1 MKQDKTVV
9 LRKLTEDSA
18 MEILE
23 GVTLPPQPATL
34 LAINRERAKPD
45 PNVEGVARIIERDL
59 SVAAAVLKTINS
71 PLFGLPKKVESVRQA
86 VLLLGMPNV
95 VNIVIALAMKSA
107 IQGGDNQAGIDR
119 LFDEANDTALVLS
132 SVMREVPIMPAD
144 KAYLLGLFRD
154 CGMPILLQR
163 YPKYAEVL
171 REAEKK
177 PEQSLTD
184 IEDAHLKTD
193 HAVVGALMS
202 RHWHLPEEIGTIILN
217 HHRTRELFG
226 GAAGTLT
233 AVEDNIRTVIA
244 VLAMVDCIC
253 HRLRKGKDSPE
264 WAAIGEAVLAHLKLN
279 QFDFEHLAW
288 DQKDRFAA

>member
-1 MKQDKTVV
+1 MEPNKTAV

-18 MEILE
+18 MQLLE
-23 GVTLPPQPATL
+23 GVTLPPQPGTL
-34 LAINRERAKPD
+34 LEINRERAKAEPD
-45 PNVEGVARIIERDL
+45 VEAVARIIERDL

-71 PLFGLPKKVESVRQA
+71 SWFGLPKKVESVRQA
-86 VLLLGMPNV
+86 VVLLGMPNV
-95 VNIVIALAMKSA
+95 VNVVIALAMKSEL
-107 IQGGDNQAGIDR
+107 QGDNQAGIDR
-119 LFDEANDTALVLS
+119 FFDEANDTALVLS
-132 SVMREVPIMPAD
+132 SVMREVPVMSAD

-163 YPKYAEVL
+163 LPQYAEVL
-171 REAEKK
+171 QEAAKS

-184 IEDAHLKTD
+184 LEDARLKTD

-226 GAAGTLT
+226 GAAWTLT
-233 AVEDNIRTVIA
+233 PFEESIRTVIA

-253 HRLRKGKDSPE
+253 HRIRKGKDSPE
-264 WAAIGEAVLAHLKLN
+264 WVAIGEKVLAHLKMD
-279 QFDFEHLAW
+279 QAEFEHLVW
-288 DQKDRFAA
+288 DQQDRFAA

>member
-1 MKQDKTVV
+1 MKHNEPAG

-23 GVTLPPQPATL
+23 GLTLPPQPGTL
-34 LAINRERAKPD
+34 LEINGERAKAEPD
-45 PNVEGVARIIERDL
+45 VEAVARIIERDL

-71 PLFGLPKKVESVRQA
+71 PLFGLPKKVDSVRQA

-107 IQGGDNQAGIDR
+107 IQGDNQAGIDR
-119 LFDEANDTALVLS
+119 LFDEANDMALVLS
-132 SVMREVPIMPAD
+132 SVMREVPVMSAD

-163 YPKYAEVL
+163 FPQYAEVL
-171 REAEKK
+171 REAAKK

-184 IEDAHLKTD
+184 IEDARLKTD
-193 HAVVGALMS
+193 HAVVGALMC

-226 GAAGTLT
+226 DAAWAPTPS
-233 AVEDNIRTVIA
+233 EDNIRTVIA
-244 VLAMVDCIC
+244 VLAMVDCMC
-253 HRLRKGKDSPE
+253 HRIRKGKDSPE
-264 WAAIGEAVLAHLKLN
+264 WAAIGQVVLAYLNLN
-279 QFDFEHLAW
+279 QSEFEHLVW
-288 DQKDRFAA
+288 DQKDRLAA

>member
-1 MKQDKTVV
+1 MKHNETAV

-18 MEILE
+18 MQLLE
-23 GVTLPPQPATL
+23 GVTLPPQPGTL
-34 LAINRERAKPD
+34 LDINRERAKAEPD
-45 PNVEGVARIIERDL
+45 VEAVARIIERDL

-71 PLFGLPKKVESVRQA
+71 PWFGLPKKVESVRQA
-86 VLLLGMPNV
+86 VVLLGMPNV
-95 VNIVIALAMKSA
+95 VNVMIALAMKSEL
-107 IQGGDNQAGIDR
+107 QGNNQAGMDR
-119 LFDEANDTALVLS
+119 FFDEANDTALVLS
-132 SVMREVPIMPAD
+132 SVMREVPVMSAD

-163 YPKYAEVL
+163 LPQYAEVL
-171 REAEKK
+171 LEAAKS

-184 IEDAHLKTD
+184 LEDARLKTD

-202 RHWHLPEEIGTIILN
+202 RHWHLPEDIGMIILN

-226 GAAGTLT
+226 GAAWKLT
-233 AVEDNIRTVIA
+233 PFEESIRTVIA

-264 WAAIGEAVLAHLKLN
+264 WVAIGEKVLAHLKVE
-279 QFDFEHLAW
+279 QADFERLVW
-288 DQKDRFAA
+288 DQQDRFAA

>member
-1 MKQDKTVV
+1 MEHNKTAV
-9 LRKLTEDSA
+9 LRKVTEDTA
-18 MEILE
+18 MEILA
-23 GVTLPPQPATL
+23 GVTLPPQPGTL
-34 LAINRERAKPD
+34 LDINRERAKADPD
-45 PNVEGVARIIERDL
+45 VEAVARIIERDL

-86 VLLLGMPNV
+86 VVLLGMPNV
-95 VNIVIALAMKSA
+95 VNVVIALAMKSA
-107 IQGGDNQAGIDR
+107 IQGDNQAGIDR

-132 SVMREVPIMPAD
+132 SVMREVPIMSAD

-163 YPKYAEVL
+163 FPQYAEVL
-171 REAEKK
+171 REAAKR

-184 IEDAHLKTD
+184 LEDARLRTD

-226 GAAGTLT
+226 RAAWMLT
-233 AVEDNIRTVIA
+233 PSEDNIRTVIA

-253 HRLRKGKDSPE
+253 HRLRNGKDSPE
-264 WAAIGEAVLAHLKLN
+264 WAAIGEMVLAHLKLD
-279 QFDFEHLAW
+279 QAEFEHLAW
-288 DQKDRFAA
+288 DQQDRFAA

>member
-1 MKQDKTVV
+1 MKQNEQTA

-18 MEILE
+18 MEILS
-23 GVTLPPQPATL
+23 GLTLPPQPGTL
-34 LAINRERAKPD
+34 LEINGERAKAEPD
-45 PNVEGVARIIERDL
+45 VAAVARIIERDL

-86 VLLLGMPNV
+86 VVLLGMPNV
-95 VNIVIALAMKSA
+95 VNVVIALAMKSEL
-107 IQGGDNQAGIDR
+107 QGNNQAGIDR
-119 LFDEANDTALVLS
+119 FFDEANDTALVLS
-132 SVMREVPIMPAD
+132 SVMRDVPVMSAD

-163 YPKYAEVL
+163 LPQYAEVL
-171 REAEKK
+171 QEAAKR

-184 IEDAHLKTD
+184 IEDARLNTD

-226 GAAGTLT
+226 DAAWKPTPS
-233 AVEDNIRTVIA
+233 EDNIRTVIA

-253 HRLRKGKDSPE
+253 HRIRKGKDSPE
-264 WAAIGEAVLAHLKLN
+264 WAAIGQVVLAHLKMD
-279 QFDFEHLAW
+279 QAEFEHLAW
-288 DQKDRFAA
+288 DQKDRLAA

>member
-1 MKQDKTVV
+1 MEDNKTAV

-18 MEILE
+18 MQLLE
-23 GVTLPPQPATL
+23 GLTLPPQPGTL
-34 LAINRERAKPD
+34 LEINRERAKAEPD
-45 PNVEGVARIIERDL
+45 VEAVARIIERDL

-71 PLFGLPKKVESVRQA
+71 PWFGLPKKVESVRQA
-86 VLLLGMPNV
+86 VVLLGMPNV
-95 VNIVIALAMKSA
+95 VNVVIALAMKSEL
-107 IQGGDNQAGIDR
+107 QGNNQAGIDR
-119 LFDEANDTALVLS
+119 FFDDANDTALVLS
-132 SVMREVPIMPAD
+132 SVMREVPVMSAD

-163 YPKYAEVL
+163 LPQYAEVL
-171 REAEKK
+171 QEAAKR

-184 IEDAHLKTD
+184 LEDARLRTD

-226 GAAGTLT
+226 GARWKLT
-233 AVEDNIRTVIA
+233 PFEENIRTVIA

-264 WAAIGEAVLAHLKLN
+264 WGAIGEKVLAHLKLD
-279 QFDFEHLAW
+279 QAEFEHLAW
-288 DQKDRFAA
+288 DQQDRFAA

>member
-1 MKQDKTVV
+1 MEDNKTAV

-18 MEILE
+18 MQLLE
-23 GVTLPPQPATL
+23 GVTLPPQPGTL
-34 LAINRERAKPD
+34 LDINRERAKAEPD
-45 PNVEGVARIIERDL
+45 VKAVARIIERDL

-71 PLFGLPKKVESVRQA
+71 PWFGLPKKVESVRQA
-86 VLLLGMPNV
+86 VVLLGMPNV
-95 VNIVIALAMKSA
+95 VNVVIALAMKSEL
-107 IQGGDNQAGIDR
+107 QGNNQAGIDR
-119 LFDEANDTALVLS
+119 FFDEANDTALVLS
-132 SVMREVPIMPAD
+132 SVMREVPVMSAD

-163 YPKYAEVL
+163 LPQYAEVL
-171 REAEKK
+171 QEAAKS

-184 IEDAHLKTD
+184 LEDARLKTD

-226 GAAGTLT
+226 GAAWTLT
-233 AVEDNIRTVIA
+233 PFEESIRTVIA

-264 WAAIGEAVLAHLKLN
+264 WVAIGEKVLAHLKMD
-279 QFDFEHLAW
+279 QAEFERLVW
-288 DQKDRFAA
+288 DQQDRFAA

>member
-1 MKQDKTVV
+1 MEQNKTAV

-18 MEILE
+18 MQLLE
-23 GVTLPPQPATL
+23 GVTLPPQPGTL
-34 LAINRERAKPD
+34 LDINRERAKAEPD
-45 PNVEGVARIIERDL
+45 VEAVARIIERDL

-71 PLFGLPKKVESVRQA
+71 PWFGLPKKVESVRQA

-95 VNIVIALAMKSA
+95 VNVVIALAMKSA
-107 IQGGDNQAGIDR
+107 IQGDNQAGIDR

-163 YPKYAEVL
+163 FPQYAEVL
-171 REAEKK
+171 REAAKR

-184 IEDAHLKTD
+184 IEDARLRTD

-226 GAAGTLT
+226 GAAWKLT
-233 AVEDNIRTVIA
+233 PFEESIRTVIA
-244 VLAMVDCIC
+244 VMAMVDCIC
-253 HRLRKGKDSPE
+253 HRIRKGKDSPE
-264 WAAIGEAVLAHLKLN
+264 WAAIDETVLAHLKLD
-279 QFDFEHLAW
+279 QAEFEHLVW
-288 DQKDRFAA
+288 DQQDRFAA

>member
-1 MKQDKTVV
+1 MEQNKTAV

-18 MEILE
+18 MQLLE
-23 GVTLPPQPATL
+23 GVTLPPQPGTVL
-34 LAINRERAKPD
+34 DINRERAKAEPD
-45 PNVEGVARIIERDL
+45 VEAVARIIERDL

-71 PLFGLPKKVESVRQA
+71 PWFGLPKKVESVRQA

-95 VNIVIALAMKSA
+95 VNVVIALAMKSA
-107 IQGGDNQAGIDR
+107 IQGDNQAGIDR
-119 LFDEANDTALVLS
+119 LFDEANDTALILS
-132 SVMREVPIMPAD
+132 SVMREVPIMSAD

-163 YPKYAEVL
+163 VPQYAEVL
-171 REAEKK
+171 REAAKR

-184 IEDAHLKTD
+184 IEDARLRTD

-226 GAAGTLT
+226 GAAWKLT
-233 AVEDNIRTVIA
+233 PFEEGIRTVIA

-264 WAAIGEAVLAHLKLN
+264 WAAIGEKVLAHLKLD
-279 QFDFEHLAW
+279 QAEFEHLAW
-288 DQKDRFAA
+288 DQQDRFAA

>member
-1 MKQDKTVV
+1 MKDNETAV

-18 MEILE
+18 MQLLE
-23 GVTLPPQPATL
+23 GVTLPPQPGTL
-34 LAINRERAKPD
+34 LDINRERAKAEPD
-45 PNVEGVARIIERDL
+45 VAAVARIIERDL

-71 PLFGLPKKVESVRQA
+71 PWFGLPKKVESVRQA
-86 VLLLGMPNV
+86 VVLLGMPNV
-95 VNIVIALAMKSA
+95 VNVVIALAMKSEL
-107 IQGGDNQAGIDR
+107 QGNNQAGIDR
-119 LFDEANDTALVLS
+119 FFDEANETALVLS
-132 SVMREVPIMPAD
+132 SVMREVPVMSAD

-163 YPKYAEVL
+163 LPQYAEVL
-171 REAEKK
+171 QQAAKR

-184 IEDAHLKTD
+184 IEDARLNTD

-226 GAAGTLT
+226 GAKWKLT
-233 AVEDNIRTVIA
+233 PFEENIRTVIA

-253 HRLRKGKDSPE
+253 HRLRKNKDSPE
-264 WAAIGEAVLAHLKLN
+264 WAAIGEKILAHL
-279 QFDFEHLAW
+279 QMDQSEFEHLAW
-288 DQKDRFAA
+288 DQQDRFAA